1 MRLDPVQIDRQAID
15 DDVMGGGLRQ
25 SADVEDIAW
34 RAFFDASDRAGDF
47 GFIVHSIATMV
58 PYGQQG

>member
-1 MRLDPVQIDRQAID
+1 MRLEPTQID
-15 DDVMGGGLRQ
+15 
-25 SADVEDIAW
+25 W

-58 PYGQQG
+58 PYGQQT